1 MWNVKSM
8 LKRIFGSGDS
18 WKDIG
23 TTNDEDE
30 LGPAVVEVS
39 EEEGQRKER
48 NSI

>member
-23 TTNDEDE
+23 ITDEDE